1 MALEQRRTVS
11 SSYIREQEIHD
22 IPQRQPQQ
30 QPMRKR
36 VSSGEKLIFVLF
48 STIIVLFSSMILHT
62 QSQINDV
69 NREVQVL
76 DRSILEIKK
85 ENTDLAIEV
94 KEKSTYERVWEKAK
108 ELGLDLDKNN
118 VKVVSG
124 R

>member
-1 MALEQRRTVS
+1 MALEQRRIV

-22 IPQRQPQQ
+22 IPQQQ
-30 QPMRKR
+30 QQKQPLRKR

-48 STIIVLFSSMILHT
+48 STILVLFSSMILHT
-62 QSQINDV
+62 QAQINDV

-76 DRSILEIKK
+76 DRSIMETKK
-85 ENTDLAIEV
+85 ENADLAIEV

-124 R
+124 Q

>member
-1 MALEQRRTVS
+1 MALEQRRIG

-22 IPQRQPQQ
+22 IPQQQPQK
-30 QPMRKR
+30 QPLRKR

-48 STIIVLFSSMILHT
+48 STILVLFSSMILHT
-62 QSQINDV
+62 QAQINDV

-76 DRSILEIKK
+76 DRSIMETKK
-85 ENTDLAIEV
+85 QNADLAIEV

-124 R
+124 Q